1 MADNRNILDRLLNRN
16 QPNQTKNSNMM
27 GYFGVGTEEPKAYKY
42 QDLAKEGYLKNAIVY
57 RCVNEISKGAAA
69 VGFNVRY
76 KNDTILEQH
85 PLIDVLNRPNPQQSY
100 SEFFGSL
107 YGYLLLSGNT
117 YVLKTGSDRGAPR
130 ELHQL
135 RPDRIEIKGSGN
147 PIPEKYIYKIN
158 GKVQGTYDVDQDNGY
173 SELKHIK
180 LWNPMDDY
188 YGCSPLA
195 AAAVEVDQHNMMAKH
210 NVNLLANGARPS
222 GAVIFK
228 PQDDAGFAMNLT
240 DSQRQQLLTDLN
252 NRFSG
257 AGNAGRPMLLEGDFD
272 WKEMGLSPKDM
283 DFLNLKHLSAT
294 DIAMCFGVPSQLVGV
309 PDSQT
314 YSNVAEARL
323 ALYEET
329 IIPYLSKVQ
338 SDMNEWL
345 VPMFGDGLSIE
356 FDIDSIPALSE
367 RRKKI
372 YENVTSAVREGIM
385 TRNEAR
391 ERIGLEPVDGGDGLY
406 VAANMFPLG
415 DGDVPEPADPIE
427 EEDLETYDPA
437 EAEEEDDKD
446 FDDWVSMSKDI
457 DTSKALSDID
467 TKPTATMAN
476 NAERGLALRKKHK
489 RGGTSI
495 GVARANQ
502 LVARENLSLSTIKRM
517 YSFFS
522 RHEVDKQGQGF
533 NSGEEGYPS
542 AGKIAWLLW
551 GGDSGFSWSKSKR
564 DQIEREEAKSGWF
577 DHEFL
582 ENNIPTITKVSAA
595 VKKGLK
601 KKADD
606 HNEKHGDSKTK
617 KTNVRTLTSVFNR
630 GVGAYRS
637 NPSSVRPTVN
647 SEEQWAYAR
656 VNSYLYA
663 LRNGKFR
670 SGKHDTD
677 LFPKGHPLSSK

>member
-85 PLIDVLNRPNPQQSY
+85 PLIDLLNRPNPQQSY

-457 DTSKALSDID
+457 DSTKALSDID

>member
-85 PLIDVLNRPNPQQSY
+85 PLIDLLNRPNPQQSY

-338 SDMNEWL
+338 SDINEWL

-457 DTSKALSDID
+457 DSTKALSDID